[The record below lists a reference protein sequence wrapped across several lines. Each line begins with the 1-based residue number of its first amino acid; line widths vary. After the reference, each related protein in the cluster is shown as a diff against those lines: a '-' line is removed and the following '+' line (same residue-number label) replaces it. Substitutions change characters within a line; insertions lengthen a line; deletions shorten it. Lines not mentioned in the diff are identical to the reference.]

1 MTIKQRALQHIIN
14 VRTSEVSKI
23 QALANK
29 VQIRAFSI
37 PEISHAQANYSAA
50 IWASKGN
57 EKDANLIKAKADF
70 EKVLKANNLSL
81 DKLYPNDVICD
92 KCKDACIV
100 NGVICSCSVKTY
112 IDALRKESGLMPDSF
127 TFSDDNLKCV
137 KDSKTKEV
145 LEKAYHQ
152 MSVFVNKYPNVKKNT
167 FVFSGLTGTG
177 KTCLSQAV
185 ANGLLE
191 KGFSVKY
198 VSAFAFNNAM
208 IAVHTAPIE
217 SRNDLISDYLTCDLL
232 VIDDLGTEPITR
244 NVTLEY
250 LYLVL
255 STRQEK
261 NLSTII
267 STNLDGDGIMTRYQ
281 ERIFSRL
288 TSKAF
293 SLSYN
298 FEGIDLRKI

>member
-57 EKDANLIKAKADF
+57 EKDANLIKAKAEF

-112 IDALRKESGLMPDSF
+112 IDTLRKESGLMPDSF
-127 TFSDDNLKCV
+127 TFSDDNLKDV

>member
-57 EKDANLIKAKADF
+57 EKDANLIKAKAEF

-112 IDALRKESGLMPDSF
+112 IDALRKESGLVPDSF
-127 TFSDDNLKCV
+127 TFNDDNLKNV
-137 KDSKTKEV
+137 KDSKTKEA

>member
-57 EKDANLIKAKADF
+57 EKDANLIKAKTEF

-127 TFSDDNLKCV
+127 TFSDDNLKDV

-217 SRNDLISDYLTCDLL
+217 SRNNLILDYLTCDLL

>member
-57 EKDANLIKAKADF
+57 EKDANLIKAKAEF

-112 IDALRKESGLMPDSF
+112 IDTLRKESGLMPGSF
-127 TFSDDNLKCV
+127 TFSDDNLK
-137 KDSKTKEV
+137 D
-145 LEKAYHQ
+145 
-152 MSVFVNKYPNVKKNT
+152 
-167 FVFSGLTGTG
+167 
-177 KTCLSQAV
+177 
-185 ANGLLE
+185 
-191 KGFSVKY
+191 
-198 VSAFAFNNAM
+198 
-208 IAVHTAPIE
+208 
-217 SRNDLISDYLTCDLL
+217 
-232 VIDDLGTEPITR
+232 
-244 NVTLEY
+244 VTSIP
-250 LYLVL
+250 
-255 STRQEK
+255 STRPRAH
-261 NLSTII
+261 S
-267 STNLDGDGIMTRYQ
+267 
-281 ERIFSRL
+281 RI
-288 TSKAF
+288 
-293 SLSYN
+293 
-298 FEGIDLRKI
+298 

>member
-57 EKDANLIKAKADF
+57 EKDANLIKAKAEF

-112 IDALRKESGLMPDSF
+112 IDTLRKESGLMPDSF
-127 TFSDDNLKCV
+127 TFSDDNLKDV

-250 LYLVL
+250 LYLIL

-267 STNLDGDGIMTRYQ
+267 STNLDGDGIMKRYQ

>member
-57 EKDANLIKAKADF
+57 EKDANLIKTKAEF

-112 IDALRKESGLMPDSF
+112 IDTLRKESGLMPDSF
-127 TFSDDNLKCV
+127 TFSDDNLKDV

>member
-57 EKDANLIKAKADF
+57 EKDANLIKAKAEF

-112 IDALRKESGLMPDSF
+112 IDTLRKESGLMPGSF
-127 TFSDDNLKCV
+127 TFSDDNLKDV

>member
-57 EKDANLIKAKADF
+57 EKDANLIKAKAEF

-112 IDALRKESGLMPDSF
+112 IDTLRKESGLMPDSF
-127 TFSDDNLKCV
+127 TFSDDNLKDV

-208 IAVHTAPIE
+208 ITVHTAPIE

>member
-1 MTIKQRALQHIIN
+1 MNIKQRALQYTVNLRRKESYAIQ
-14 VRTSEVSKI
+14 SK
-23 QALANK
+23 AEK
-29 VQIRAFSI
+29 VQVRAFSFQDV
-37 PEISHAQANYSAA
+37 SKAQQIYSA
-50 IWASKGN
+50 SLFECCGN
-57 EKDANLIKAKADF
+57 EKDKKVIKAKKEF
-70 EKVLKANNLSL
+70 EEALAKHKIRMDA
-81 DKLYPNDVICD
+81 LYPKDFICD
-92 KCKDACIV
+92 KCHDACVV
-100 NGVICSCSVKTY
+100 NGTICSCSIQTY
-112 IDALRKESGLMPDSF
+112 VDALRKESGLGVNTF
-127 TFSDDNLKCV
+127 TFNDANLDIIEDEKA
-137 KDSKTKEV
+137 KAN

-152 MSVFVNKYPNVKKNT
+152 MRVFVTKYPNVKKNT

-185 ANGLLE
+185 ANELIN

-198 VSAFAFNNAM
+198 VSAFKFNNDM
-208 IAVHTAPIE
+208 IAVRTAPIE
-217 SRNDLISDYLTCDLL
+217 HQQEMLEDYLTSDLL
-232 VIDDLGTEPITR
+232 IIDDLGTEPITR

-250 LYLVL
+250 LYLII

-261 NLSTII
+261 NLTTII

-298 FEGIDLRKI
+298 FEGMDLRKL

>member
-57 EKDANLIKAKADF
+57 EKDANLIKAKAEF

-112 IDALRKESGLMPDSF
+112 IDTLRKESGLMPDSF
-127 TFSDDNLKCV
+127 TFSDDNLKGV